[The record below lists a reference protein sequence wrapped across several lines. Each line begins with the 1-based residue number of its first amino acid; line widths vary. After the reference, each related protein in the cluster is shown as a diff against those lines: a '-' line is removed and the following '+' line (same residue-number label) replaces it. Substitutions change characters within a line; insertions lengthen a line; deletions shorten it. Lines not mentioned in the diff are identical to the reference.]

1 MSLFGPEPKPKE
13 SVFKLNDPS
22 WRPYSPSVLNKYGIT
37 PNKLFYK
44 EATSVGVLAARQSS
58 TYAECAV
65 SKGGIDYLHA
75 AVVEGRISAGY
86 LVLYN
91 NFVVLAELPIAE
103 VVKMLEGTPPRTDGQ
118 WDHIIGSITM
128 VRPMCGRYLEVDG
141 RIWTTMCRSNNFR
154 GGGRAGGD
162 GPFALL

>member
-1 MSLFGPEPKPKE
+1 MLEVKMTLFGSEPKPKDT
-13 SVFKLNDPS
+13 VFKLNDPS

-37 PNKLFYK
+37 PNKLYYK
-44 EATSVGVLAARQSS
+44 ESIAVGVLAARQSS

-91 NFVVLAELPIAE
+91 NFVVLVEMPIAE

-118 WDHIIGSITM
+118 WGPYYWFNFDGTPN
-128 VRPMCGRYLEVDG
+128 VRQ
-141 RIWTTMCRSNNFR
+141 IS
-154 GGGRAGGD
+154 GGGRPYMD
-162 GPFALL
+162 DDVPF